1 MDLSDLAQLS
11 AAGHPLPGVAMAPP
25 GDPSLHVPVPV
36 PLPFPLGEEE
46 EASPRRSAAA
56 HFRLVDALQ
65 QHHLADDLEP
75 PSESASW
82 PADLLAHWFEHG
94 GRLLPHERA
103 A

>member
-11 AAGHPLPGVAMAPP
+11 AVGHPLPGVAMAPP

-46 EASPRRSAAA
+46 ASPRRSAAA
-56 HFRLVDALQ
+56 HLRLVDALQ

-75 PSESASW
+75 PSEVRSQPGSLFSRDAIN
-82 PADLLAHWFEHG
+82 
-94 GRLLPHERA
+94 
-103 A
+103 